1 MKDIEKITEKVE
13 KRKTQLQPL
22 FEKDKENYDLWA
34 GKEQIFGD
42 HKMDVNITG
51 TEMTALSHKTQASIV
66 RSNLDI
72 HVLPPGS
79 LPNPD
84 ALKTANQE
92 ERMYYFGFNEAD
104 ERLVTIGENKLL
116 PATSWQAIVLGRIAV
131 RILVYQD
138 DDGKIVWDYLP
149 LNPSF
154 LTFSFDQKGLAWACY
169 ETFRSPDCIKNEY
182 GVEVTEE
189 SQGRGISVSDYWD
202 REHNTTY
209 LTKTKERLGKAWK
222 HSLEEVP
229 IIIQPVAGGPKAIN
243 AEGID
248 VTAWGQ
254 SIFDPV
260 KVPFR
265 KLNEL
270 RSIWATHARMLAK
283 RPTEEIYED
292 NTNPNI
298 EEEHLDFHA
307 GALIKHPK
315 SIELK
320 PMEMSEIPASLPVLA
335 GDILTGLQKA
345 TYADMSPDKP
355 AHSGSALRILG
366 QDRRDTETPRVDTLD
381 TMCTRI
387 CRMTKKQILAQDLTI
402 LVKTVVNGKYQVYE
416 MTPEFLDND
425 FYVDARLVLRDVY
438 SEVEALQTA
447 QMKLQL
453 GLASREDVMEEDL
466 SIQDVPARTFRINW
480 EKIKDE
486 IPEIRLKEMI
496 KVLQEDMQLPEE
508 ADMLKRKLA
517 MLELQEQQALVGG
530 MGQGGMPARG
540 TPMGVRPTT
549 GTPARPP
556 TTYPQGVPRAT

>member
-1 MKDIEKITEKVE
+1 MRDIDAITEKVE

-22 FEKDKENYDLWA
+22 FTKDKENYDLWA
-34 GKEQIFGD
+34 GKEQTFGE

-51 TEMTALSHKTQASIV
+51 TEMTALSRKTQASIE

-72 HVLPPGS
+72 HVIPPGKI
-79 LPNPD
+79 PNP
-84 ALKTANQE
+84 AAVEVANDE

-116 PATSWQAIVLGRIAV
+116 AATSWQAIVLGRVAV
-131 RILVYQD
+131 RILVYLD
-138 DDGKIVWDYLP
+138 PETGKVIWDYLP

-169 ETFRSPDCIKNEY
+169 ETFRNPDCIKNEY
-182 GVEVTEE
+182 GVEVKEDA
-189 SQGRGISVSDYWD
+189 QGKGISVSDYWD
-202 REHNTTY
+202 REHNVTY
-209 LTKTKERLGKAWK
+209 LTKDKERLGKAWK

-254 SIFDPV
+254 SVFDHV
-260 KVPFR
+260 KVPFK

-270 RSIWATHARMLAK
+270 RSIWATHAHMLAK

-292 NTNPNI
+292 GTDANI

-320 PMEMSEIPASLPVLA
+320 PMEMTEISASLPALA
-335 GDILTGLQKA
+335 GDISTGIMRA
-345 TYADMSPDKP
+345 TYADLSPDKP

-381 TMCTRI
+381 TMYTRI
-387 CRMTKKQILAQDLTI
+387 CRMTKKQTLAQDLTI
-402 LVKTVVNGKYQVYE
+402 PVKTVVNGAYQVYE

-438 SEVEALQTA
+438 NEVEALQTA

-453 GLASREDVMEEDL
+453 GLASRGDVMEEDL
-466 SIQDVPARTFRINW
+466 SIQDVPARIFKIEW
-480 EKIKDE
+480 EKIKDA

-508 ADMLKRKLA
+508 ANMLKRKLA
-517 MLELQEQQALVGG
+517 MLELQEQQALAGQGG
-530 MGQGGMPARG
+530 MGQP
-540 TPMGVRPTT
+540 
-549 GTPARPP
+549 PP
-556 TTYPQGVPRAT
+556 TGQPPTGGAPVRSPVPGVP

>member
-1 MKDIEKITEKVE
+1 MRDIEKIVEKVE

-34 GKEQIFGD
+34 GKEQIFGE

-51 TEMTALSHKTQASIV
+51 TEMTALSRKTQASIE

-72 HVLPPGS
+72 HVIPPGK

-84 ALKTANQE
+84 AIETANQE
-92 ERMYYFGFNEAD
+92 ERMYYFGFREAD
-104 ERLVTIGENKLL
+104 ERLVAIGENKLL
-116 PATSWQAIVLGRIAV
+116 SSTAWQAIVLGRVAV
-131 RILVYQD
+131 RVLVYQD
-138 DDGKIVWDYLP
+138 DDGNIIWDYLP

-154 LTFSFDQKGLAWACY
+154 LTFSFDNKGLAWGCY
-169 ETFRSPDCIKNEY
+169 ETFRSPAAIKSEY
-182 GVEVTEE
+182 GVEVDEE
-189 SQGRGISVSDYWD
+189 CQGKGISVSDHWD

-209 LTKTKERLGKAWK
+209 LTKAKERLGKAWK
-222 HSLEEVP
+222 HDLKEVP
-229 IIIQPVAGGPKAIN
+229 IILQAVAGGPRTIN

-270 RSIWATHARMLAK
+270 RSIWATHAHMLAK

-292 NTNPNI
+292 GTDPNI

-307 GALIKHPK
+307 GALIKHAK

-320 PMEMSEIPASLPVLA
+320 PMDMAEIPNSLPALA
-335 GDILTGLQKA
+335 GDISTGIMRA
-345 TYADMSPDKP
+345 TYADLSPDKP
-355 AHSGSALRILG
+355 AHSGAALRILG
-366 QDRRDTETPRVDTLD
+366 QDRRDTETPRVSTID
-381 TMCTRI
+381 TMYTRI
-387 CRMTKKQILAQDLTI
+387 CRMAKKQFLTQGLTI
-402 LVKTVVNGKYQVYE
+402 PVRTVVNGEYQVYD
-416 MTPEFLDND
+416 MAPDKLDND

-466 SIQDVPARTFRINW
+466 SIQDVPARSFKIEW
-480 EKIKDE
+480 EKIKDA

-496 KVLQEDMQLPEE
+496 KVLKEDMQLPEE
-508 ADMLKRKLA
+508 AAMLKRELA
-517 MLELQEQQALVGG
+517 MLEIQKQQALTGG
-530 MGQGGMPARG
+530 MGQPPGQPGGAP
-540 TPMGVRPTT
+540 TRPVV
-549 GTPARPP
+549 P
-556 TTYPQGVPRAT
+556 GVPT